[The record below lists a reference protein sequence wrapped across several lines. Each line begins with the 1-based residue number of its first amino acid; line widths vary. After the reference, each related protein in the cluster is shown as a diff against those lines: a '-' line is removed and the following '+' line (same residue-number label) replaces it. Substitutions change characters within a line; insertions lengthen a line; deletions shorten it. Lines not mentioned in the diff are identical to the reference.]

1 MVLQYIC
8 NRNVIWRRRK
18 KMWCMF
24 VYPLTEGWVK
34 TENRSITKHWNSKTL
49 NHPKEIC
56 YTYTLFYPWIRDFW
70 VKRKTFGY
78 LALDDQRLP
87 GVKMYFHENSYLC
100 VCVWTPVCVLAGFL
114 WNLHSRDGAE
124 GHRSGS
130 VLLLPDRLE
139 YLRQHHRVPQ
149 PHGARPVGRRRPQR
163 AALLQTGKLPPETQV
178 TAANGNEATKSKCLF
193 SMKTFL
199 IPDILNKF
207 KLQTSKLSQ
216 HFM

>member
-78 LALDDQRLP
+78 LALWPKTSWSENVFPWKFLP
-87 GVKMYFHENSYLC
+87 LCLRVNSCLC
-100 VCVWTPVCVLAGFL
+100 VGRFSLESSQQRWCWRSSLWIRTTTSRPAGI
-114 WNLHSRDGAE
+114 S
-124 GHRSGS
+124 S
-130 VLLLPDRLE
+130 
-139 YLRQHHRVPQ
+139 
-149 PHGARPVGRRRPQR
+149 
-163 AALLQTGKLPPETQV
+163 
-178 TAANGNEATKSKCLF
+178 TASSCASASWSSACR
-193 SMKTFL
+193 
-199 IPDILNKF
+199 
-207 KLQTSKLSQ
+207 TSKASACCAPSDW
-216 HFM
+216 